1 MSSQNPWPSR
11 LTILAPMNPAIR
23 PSMIQLMIDMCCL
36 PFELCLETVRHLAAA
51 LGKLCHDLLVQP
63 DIHFRR
69 AIESAGVAEFLRQL
83 LAGAKAA
90 VQFQR
95 NTCGSGKQRAPCH
108 RSRSL
113 PSRHLNMVPR
123 IRIRRQGSCQAS
135 AEHFQQCAEFLLLRN
150 RGLGTLTVTV
160 LSVALFTVSPS
171 DWAHELFPYRIVNAP
186 ALRRR
191 ARGRGG
197 RVAEDCVMTTTS
209 IFLDRLTAEV
219 PTQTWKSFP
228 KRWRAIRRLG
238 RRRRR
243 RSRNDQY
250 FSLLLSQSILTLRE
264 PHIVNW
270 GRQRCADSALVK

>member
-1 MSSQNPWPSR
+1 YGTPRSMASTRTWR
-11 LTILAPMNPAIR
+11 LRRGATGRWQGA
-23 PSMIQLMIDMCCL
+23 Q
-36 PFELCLETVRHLAAA
+36 
-51 LGKLCHDLLVQP
+51 
-63 DIHFRR
+63 FRR
-69 AIESAGVAEFLRQL
+69 DI
-83 LAGAKAA
+83 
-90 VQFQR
+90 
-95 NTCGSGKQRAPCH
+95 CGSGKERAPCH

-150 RGLGTLTVTV
+150 RGLGTLAVTV

-171 DWAHELFPYRIVNAP
+171 DWVRELFPYRIVDAP

-191 ARGRGG
+191 ARRRGG
-197 RVAEDCVMTTTS
+197 RVAEDCVMTITS

-228 KRWRAIRRLG
+228 KRWRAIRQLG

-243 RSRNDQY
+243 AVLKSSVFFLAFVPVHTDAERRRTSSTGGD
-250 FSLLLSQSILTLRE
+250 SDAPI
-264 PHIVNW
+264 
-270 GRQRCADSALVK
+270 QRW

>member
-1 MSSQNPWPSR
+1 M
-11 LTILAPMNPAIR
+11 
-23 PSMIQLMIDMCCL
+23 
-36 PFELCLETVRHLAAA
+36 VR
-51 LGKLCHDLLVQP
+51 CHGTQCW
-63 DIHFRR
+63 
-69 AIESAGVAEFLRQL
+69 
-83 LAGAKAA
+83 
-90 VQFQR
+90 R

-123 IRIRRQGSCQAS
+123 IRIRRQGSCHAS

-150 RGLGTLTVTV
+150 RGLGTLAVTV

-171 DWAHELFPYRIVNAP
+171 DWARELFPYRIVNAP
-186 ALRRR
+186 ALRRS